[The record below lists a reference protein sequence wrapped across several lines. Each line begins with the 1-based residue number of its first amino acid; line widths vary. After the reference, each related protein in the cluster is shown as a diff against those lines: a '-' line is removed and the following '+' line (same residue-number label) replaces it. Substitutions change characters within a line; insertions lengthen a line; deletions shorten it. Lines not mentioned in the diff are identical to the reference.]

1 MNIVTVRCDHTP
13 ARLELEIA
21 EEDIRYIQC
30 QLIQIRLTPEQTKSV
45 TAHCACMS
53 RGMWFDADGG
63 EGSHMTI
70 DPSQLRLEKEFAAI
84 YMVG

>member
-1 MNIVTVRCDHTP
+1 MNIVTVRCDHTS

-45 TAHCACMS
+45 IAHCSCMA
-53 RGMWFDADGG
+53 RGMWFDTDSGG
-63 EGSHMTI
+63 GACMTI
-70 DPSQLRLEKEFAAI
+70 DPSQLRLEKEFVTTHL
-84 YMVG
+84 VG